1 VWGGLELKSRKLAE
15 HWQSLHGQRKAN
27 SFPINP
33 SVRKAGEL
41 LSLSRKQLRRS
52 NIIRKLMDNIKL
64 LLICILLL
72 SHSFNSLG
80 SIFINVYMV
89 LFLFNTVIYVFI

>member
-27 SFPINP
+27 SFLINP

-72 SHSFNSLG
+72 SHSF
-80 SIFINVYMV
+80 IFFRFYFLSMH
-89 LFLFNTVIYVFI
+89 LFLFDNVIYVFLLL